1 LSHKYGEGEIPMSYE
16 NPWYYEEKIVESDII
31 DEYIGFVY
39 NITNLTNNK
48 RYIGKKLL
56 KRTKTRQVKGKKK
69 RSLVE
74 SDWKLYYGS
83 NKELQDDV
91 SILGTGK
98 FKREIL
104 RLCKTKGECNYFEA
118 KYQFNLEVLENED
131 YYNCWIQVKVHKSH
145 LNKIRR

>member
-1 LSHKYGEGEIPMSYE
+1 MYE
-16 NPWYYEEKIVESDII
+16 NSWLHDGTIIESDII
-31 DEYIGFVY
+31 DNYVGFVY
-39 NITNLTNNK
+39 QITNLTNNR

-74 SDWKLYYGS
+74 SDWKTYYGS

-91 SILGTGK
+91 TQVGASN

-118 KYQFNLEVLENED
+118 KYQFDLKVLESED
-131 YYNCWIQVKVHKSH
+131 FYNCGQNYKEFQLMSIFVY
-145 LNKIRR
+145 